1 MWKMGKNLIQVTDM
15 IFASFCFKDCV
26 QLLEF
31 FPQVEHLDAQISLH
45 LEPQQGFSFQS

>member
-1 MWKMGKNLIQVTDM
+1 MGKNFIQVTNM

-31 FPQVEHLDAQISLH
+31 FSQVERSDAQTSLN
-45 LEPQQGFSFQS
+45 LEPREGFSFQS

>member
-1 MWKMGKNLIQVTDM
+1 MWKMRKNLIQVTNR

-45 LEPQQGFSFQS
+45 LESQQGFSFQS